1 MCNCRKGSKCDSAT
15 TRSIKKLTNR
25 INTLIGL
32 RPVNEVSLR
41 EMLAELDF
49 KNSCPDATLV
59 RGIQDFIDNEYT
71 KYP

>member
-15 TRSIKKLTNR
+15 TKTVKKLQNR

-41 EMLAELDF
+41 QMLDELDL
-49 KNSCPDATLV
+49 KNSCPDPALV
-59 RGIQDFIDNEYT
+59 KGIQDIIDNEYA
-71 KYP
+71 KHS